1 MMQSDVNLVTLFDGT
16 VIGRVE
22 PWADDPAT
30 FDGWLELEGKTDRL
44 VVNGANR
51 SWAVAEVAREYIH
64 QATAQAPEERDGLL
78 NCDLAAWRARENR
91 LRRVREASEIH
102 TASIGEHYRSGGNR

>member
-1 MMQSDVNLVTLFDGT
+1 MMQSDVNVVTLSDGT

-30 FDGWLELEGKTDRL
+30 FDGWLELEGETDRL

-51 SWAVAEVAREYIH
+51 SWAVAEVAREYIGY
-64 QATAQAPEERDGLL
+64 AILGTPEERSGLHA
-78 NCDLAAWRARENR
+78 CRPGAFRAREER
-91 LRRVREASEIH
+91 LRRVREASEVH
-102 TASIGEHYRSGGNR
+102 AASIGTHYRSGGKG